1 MKIGTKSILFGAH
14 QFLLHPVFVAW
25 AWIQLYGFPWDPRVW
40 IAFFVHDLGYWG
52 KPNMDGPEG
61 ETHVELGARI
71 MHFIFDGMERVQMT
85 EIFPSIQR
93 FVELRKAGWHVVDYG
108 DNAIIVE
115 RMVLST
121 KWQDFTMYHSRYY
134 AKKNGAKPSKLC
146 FADKL
151 AFSYFPR
158 FIYIPMVSMTGEIV
172 EYMKQKDEY
181 KYKPSKWKP
190 TLIEKLMWHERV
202 DRHNKNWVAE
212 HRDGRIDTWTNA
224 NRNTTGPLHVL
235 REDVYTNDET
245 NEMVGRMVR
254 K

>member
-1 MKIGTKSILFGAH
+1 
-14 QFLLHPVFVAW
+14 
-25 AWIQLYGFPWDPRVW
+25 
-40 IAFFVHDLGYWG
+40 
-52 KPNMDGPEG
+52 
-61 ETHVELGARI
+61 
-71 MHFIFDGMERVQMT
+71 
-85 EIFPSIQR
+85 
-93 FVELRKAGWHVVDYG
+93 
-108 DNAIIVE
+108 
-115 RMVLST
+115 
-121 KWQDFTMYHSRYY
+121 
-134 AKKNGAKPSKLC
+134 
-146 FADKL
+146 
-151 AFSYFPR
+151 
-158 FIYIPMVSMTGEIV
+158 MTGEIV